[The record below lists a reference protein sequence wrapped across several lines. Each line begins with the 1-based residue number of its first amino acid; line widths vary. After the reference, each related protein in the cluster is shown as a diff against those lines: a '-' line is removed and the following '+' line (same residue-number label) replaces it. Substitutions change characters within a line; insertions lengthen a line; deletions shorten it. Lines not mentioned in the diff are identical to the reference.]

1 MVVVTNTPQ
10 RQIPKAAPSYLAATK
25 IGLAIEMMSKFV
37 FFHFYRTIISF
48 KQTLQENIVGSGL
61 G

>member
-1 MVVVTNTPQ
+1 MVVITNAK

-25 IGLAIEMMSKFV
+25 IGLATDMMSKFV

-48 KQTLQENIVGSGL
+48 KQALQENIVGSGL